1 MRGSA
6 KHILDWIESDQCRHA
21 FNAMIA
27 DGSASI
33 HPNDKWQPLG
43 KANKDAC
50 RELEIP
56 AFCAKH
62 FPDLPLNSGLKH
74 WWLPPQADGRTRK
87 GATWDLLS
95 TCTIKGKKGLLLVE
109 AKAHELELKYSGKTL
124 RPTASIQSKLNHE
137 HIRKNLN
144 EVSDK
149 LNHSTGGGFA
159 LSIESHY
166 QLANR
171 LAWAWKLADCG
182 VPVVLLYLG
191 FIGDTYFRSDYLR
204 DADHWQRAMGAYMQ
218 GVVPKGL
225 PGTPIAGQNGAT
237 FTLHVNSLPIIELSS
252 YEK

>member
-6 KHILDWIESDQCRHA
+6 KHILEWLECDQFRHA
-21 FNAMIA
+21 FNTLTA
-27 DGSASI
+27 DASASI
-33 HPNDKWQPLG
+33 HPNDKWQPFG

-62 FPDLPLNSGLKH
+62 FADLPLNSSLKH
-74 WWLPPQADGRTRK
+74 WWLPPQADGKTRK

-95 TCTIKGKKGLLLVE
+95 SCTIKGKKGLLLVE
-109 AKAHELELKYSGKTL
+109 AKAHANELKYSGKSL
-124 RPTASIQSKLNHE
+124 LPTASIQSQLNHE
-137 HIRKNLN
+137 HIRRNLN

-149 LNHSTGGGFA
+149 LNESTGGGFD
-159 LSIESHY
+159 LSIDSHY

-191 FIGDTYFRSDYLR
+191 FIGDTYFRSDYLK
-204 DADHWQRAMGAYMQ
+204 DADHWQRAMGTYMH
-218 GVVPKGL
+218 GVVPKDL
-225 PGTPIAGQNGAT
+225 PGRTISGQAGGS
-237 FTLHVNSLPIIELSS
+237 FTLLVKSLPITERSI
-252 YEK
+252 